1 MNVIILDK
9 DMKLSAAML
18 DDSNLLAQID
28 DATQIL
34 MDNYNHSVFPD
45 SNIVNISDSIN
56 IFYRSQRCELEL
68 FNYMSKLLEEYSFRF
83 RKDHQCYFWWL
94 GFCGVIYGEKRIR
107 ELRKFHYSKAFL
119 DGDMIDDIEAVQK
132 YISTKLMKKQPTWTN
147 REKPD
152 WWEV

>member
-56 IFYRSQRCELEL
+56 IFHRSQRCELEL
-68 FNYMSKLLEEYSFRF
+68 FNYISKLLEEYSSRF
-83 RKDHQCYFWWL
+83 GKDHQC
-94 GFCGVIYGEKRIR
+94 
-107 ELRKFHYSKAFL
+107 
-119 DGDMIDDIEAVQK
+119 
-132 YISTKLMKKQPTWTN
+132 
-147 REKPD
+147 
-152 WWEV
+152 